1 MTSVNTYDPD
11 AHAASLGIR
20 IIDAQPPAGT
30 LALWDE
36 ESRTIITTPGLL
48 HRQRRCVLAHELA
61 HATQGD
67 THSPLDTI
75 AALKRERKA
84 DQIAAGWLLTP
95 DAVATALAV
104 SPDSLSAAAA
114 ELEVTDRI
122 LEAWLRAQNRA
133 ATLSQSRYSE
143 ARLPLSASHVHV

>member
-1 MTSVNTYDPD
+1 MKHPTPYSPD

-36 ESRTIITTPGLL
+36 QTRTIITAPGLL
-48 HRQRRCVLAHELA
+48 HRQRRCVIAHELA

-84 DQIAAGWLLTP
+84 DQIAAGWLLNPTQT
-95 DAVATALAV
+95 ARALALY
-104 SPDSLSAAAA
+104 PDNLTAAAA

-122 LEAWLRAQNRA
+122 LEAWLRAQN
-133 ATLSQSRYSE
+133 
-143 ARLPLSASHVHV
+143 

>member
-11 AHAASLGIR
+11 AHAAELGIR
-20 IIDAQPPAGT
+20 IIDACLPAGT

-36 ESRTIITTPGLL
+36 ATRTILASPGLL

-61 HATQGD
+61 HAVNGD
-67 THSPLDTI
+67 THVPIDTI

-122 LEAWLRAQNRA
+122 LKAWLRAQK
-133 ATLSQSRYSE
+133 
-143 ARLPLSASHVHV
+143 

>member
-1 MTSVNTYDPD
+1 MKHPTPYSPD

-20 IIDAQPPAGT
+20 IVEAQPPAGA

-36 ESRTIITTPGLL
+36 LTRTIITAPGLL
-48 HRQRRCVLAHELA
+48 HRQRRCVIAHELA

-75 AALKRERKA
+75 AALKRERRA
-84 DQIAAGWLLTP
+84 DAIAAGWLLSPTQT
-95 DAVATALAV
+95 ARALALY
-104 SPDSLSAAAA
+104 PDNLTAAAA

-122 LEAWLRAQNRA
+122 LEAWLRAQK
-133 ATLSQSRYSE
+133 
-143 ARLPLSASHVHV
+143 

>member
-11 AHAASLGIR
+11 AHAAELGIR
-20 IIDAQPPAGT
+20 IIDACLPAGT

-36 ESRTIITTPGLL
+36 ATRTILASPGLL

-61 HATQGD
+61 HAVNGD
-67 THSPLDTI
+67 THVPIDTI

-84 DQIAAGWLLTP
+84 DQIAASWLLTP

-122 LEAWLRAQNRA
+122 LEAWLRAQK
-133 ATLSQSRYSE
+133 
-143 ARLPLSASHVHV
+143 

>member
-1 MTSVNTYDPD
+1 MTSTANTYDPYR
-11 AHAASLGIR
+11 HAASLGIR
-20 IIDAQPPAGT
+20 IIDAQPPAGA

-48 HRQRRCVLAHELA
+48 HRQRRCVIAHELA
-61 HATQGD
+61 HAVNGD

-84 DQIAAGWLLTP
+84 DQIAAGWLLDP
-95 DAVATALAV
+95 VSVRTALAV

-114 ELEVTDRI
+114 DLDVTPRI
-122 LEAWLRAQNRA
+122 LSAWLEGRKGERW
-133 ATLSQSRYSE
+133 
-143 ARLPLSASHVHV
+143 

>member
-1 MTSVNTYDPD
+1 MKHPTPYSPD

-20 IIDAQPPAGT
+20 IVEAQPPAGT

-67 THSPLDTI
+67 THALLDDI
-75 AALKRERKA
+75 AACKRERRA
-84 DQIAAGWLLTP
+84 DLTAAGWLLNPTQT
-95 DAVATALAV
+95 ARALALY
-104 SPDSLSAAAA
+104 PDNLAAAAA

-122 LEAWLRAQNRA
+122 LEAWLRAQK
-133 ATLSQSRYSE
+133 
-143 ARLPLSASHVHV
+143 

>member
-1 MTSVNTYDPD
+1 MNQIPYDPD

-20 IIDAQPPAGT
+20 IIDACLPAGT

-36 ESRTIITTPGLL
+36 TTRTILASPGLL
-48 HRQRRCVLAHELA
+48 YRQRRCVLAHELA
-61 HATQGD
+61 HAVNGD
-67 THSPLDTI
+67 EHSPLDDV

-122 LEAWLRAQNRA
+122 LEAWLRAQK
-133 ATLSQSRYSE
+133 
-143 ARLPLSASHVHV
+143 

>member
-11 AHAASLGIR
+11 AHAAELGIR
-20 IIDAQPPAGT
+20 IIDACLPAGT

-36 ESRTIITTPGLL
+36 TTKTILASPGLL

-61 HATQGD
+61 HAVNGD

-95 DAVATALAV
+95 DAVATALTV

-114 ELEVTDRI
+114 DLDVTPRI
-122 LEAWLRAQNRA
+122 LSAWLEGRKGERW
-133 ATLSQSRYSE
+133 
-143 ARLPLSASHVHV
+143 

>member
-11 AHAASLGIR
+11 AHAAELGIR
-20 IIDAQPPAGT
+20 IIDACLPAGT

-36 ESRTIITTPGLL
+36 TTRTILASPGLL
-48 HRQRRCVLAHELA
+48 HRQRRCVIAHELA
-61 HATQGD
+61 HAVNGD

-84 DQIAAGWLLTP
+84 DQIAASWLLTP
-95 DAVATALAV
+95 NAVATALAV

-114 ELEVTDRI
+114 DLDVTPRI
-122 LEAWLRAQNRA
+122 LSAWLEGRKGERW
-133 ATLSQSRYSE
+133 
-143 ARLPLSASHVHV
+143 

>member
-1 MTSVNTYDPD
+1 MKHPTPYSPD

-20 IIDAQPPAGT
+20 IVEAQPPAGA

-36 ESRTIITTPGLL
+36 QTRTIITAPGLL
-48 HRQRRCVLAHELA
+48 HRQRRCVIAHELA

-75 AALKRERKA
+75 AALKRERRA
-84 DQIAAGWLLTP
+84 DAIAAGWLLNPTQT
-95 DAVATALAV
+95 ARALALY
-104 SPDSLSAAAA
+104 PDNLTAAAA

-122 LEAWLRAQNRA
+122 LETWLRAQK
-133 ATLSQSRYSE
+133 
-143 ARLPLSASHVHV
+143 

>member
-1 MTSVNTYDPD
+1 MKHPTPYSPD

-20 IIDAQPPAGT
+20 IVEAQPPAGT

-67 THSPLDTI
+67 THALLDDI
-75 AALKRERKA
+75 AARKRERRA
-84 DQIAAGWLLTP
+84 DLTAAGWLLNPTQTARALSLYP
-95 DAVATALAV
+95 DNLA
-104 SPDSLSAAAA
+104 AAAA

-122 LEAWLRAQNRA
+122 LEAWLRAQK
-133 ATLSQSRYSE
+133 
-143 ARLPLSASHVHV
+143 